1 MAAAAALF
9 DVPFYLTVKKYLLRL
24 KIVIIL
30 ALDFYVHILMN
41 DYEPRHRYKTDAA
54 SWPAVAST
62 SL

>member
-41 DYEPRHRYKTDAA
+41 DYESRYRYKIHT
-54 SWPAVAST
+54 
-62 SL
+62 LIII